1 MESVNPMA
9 NFSLDDIRAAA
20 EKKYGATV
28 IDLGGETITL
38 LNPLRVSKENR
49 EELLALEREDDLDV
63 EDSTKRAL
71 ELMVKSPGDY
81 KRLISHFGGDLGML
95 ATIMETH
102 TASAQVGEA
111 SASQD

>member
-1 MESVNPMA
+1 MA

-20 EKKYGATV
+20 EKKYGATI
-28 IDLGGETITL
+28 IDLDGGATITL
-38 LNPLRVSKENR
+38 LNPLRVSKKNR
-49 EELLALEREDDLDV
+49 DELVALEKEDIDV

-81 KRLISHFGGDLGML
+81 KRLISNFGDDLGIL

-111 SASQD
+111 SASQG

>member
-1 MESVNPMA
+1 MA

-28 IDLGGETITL
+28 IDLDDGASITL

-49 EELLALEREDDLDV
+49 EELLALEKEEDLDV

-81 KRLISHFGGDLGML
+81 KRLITNFGDDLGML

-102 TASAQVGEA
+102 TASSQVGEA